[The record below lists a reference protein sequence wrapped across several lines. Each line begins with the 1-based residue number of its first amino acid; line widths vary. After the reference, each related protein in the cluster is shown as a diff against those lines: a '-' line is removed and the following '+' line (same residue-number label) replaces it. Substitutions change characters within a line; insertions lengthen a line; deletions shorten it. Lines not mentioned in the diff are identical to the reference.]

1 MAASTAG
8 CGVTSRP
15 CRAETEGA
23 VCSISRTAHPREDA
37 TNTERTNTPIE
48 RLIACYD
55 PAFRRTMTV
64 SADELR
70 DAEALGAAIERLEP
84 EARDLA
90 DTLLV
95 GVGAGEVVPQRLFR
109 LVDASG
115 EPLWRMAFL
124 LPVAAPSVGA
134 TIDPRYYAAACR
146 INPALASL
154 RPLPHTRTDAELA
167 AHAPASDAQWDAIV
181 VAALLENQPAV
192 VTQQGR
198 LRKDVERRLLRS
210 LGEDED
216 RWTLA
221 LDQARATGLV
231 REAAGRLFG
240 RPESGAR
247 RLNLTDPRVLFDD
260 DRALAAGALLR
271 LVDSRWLPLDVL
283 MEELG
288 RRCPDVLFS
297 EHDRPFDAREGALFR
312 QAANVLHRAGL
323 LDAHRGPL
331 GIVAVRTAT
340 PKPPRPS
347 GFFLTPDREIL
358 VAPGELP
365 PAEYG
370 RLCRLAP
377 YVGGDV
383 VHRHRLTRE
392 GVAADIA
399 AGYDG
404 VVEWIARYSRT
415 GLPPSVRSTVE
426 LWAAS
431 AVRLTLVSNITLIE
445 RDGRFSIWPAPP
457 PPEARVL
464 HYDERVPARFYA
476 HDGVLY
482 VPFGEDALTVR
493 AVIDRVGER
502 LPPEANR
509 HRWRLAPRDV
519 RDPDRLL
526 DQLRRYHEGPLP
538 GDVEAAVQAAGGRVH
553 CWIEEAVVIHLP
565 PEATDALRRDPVAA
579 PLLIRLVGEGQC
591 LVDRRRLPTLEARL
605 TALGFRLGPSPDVIG
620 SDER

>member
-1 MAASTAG
+1 MGREEAPTSTD
-8 CGVTSRP
+8 
-15 CRAETEGA
+15 RA
-23 VCSISRTAHPREDA
+23 
-37 TNTERTNTPIE
+37 NTPVE
-48 RLIACYD
+48 RLIAAYD

-64 SADELR
+64 PVEAVR
-70 DAEALGAAIERLEP
+70 DPEALARAIEVLEP

-90 DTLLV
+90 DTLLI

-109 LVDASG
+109 AVDASG
-115 EPLWRMAFL
+115 EGLWRMAFL
-124 LPVAAPSVGA
+124 LPVAAPSPGA

-146 INPALASL
+146 INPTLASL
-154 RPLPHTRTDAELA
+154 RPLPQLRADAELA

-192 VTQQGR
+192 VTQAGR

-247 RLNLTDPRVLFDD
+247 RLNLTDPRVLLDD
-260 DRALAAGALLR
+260 DRALAASALLR
-271 LVDSRWLPLDVL
+271 LVDGRWLPLDALVG
-283 MEELG
+283 ELA
-288 RRCPDVLFS
+288 RRCPEVLFS
-297 EHDRPFDAREGALFR
+297 DRDRPFADREGALLR
-312 QAANVLHRAGL
+312 QAADVLHRAGL
-323 LDAHRGPL
+323 VDAHRGPE
-331 GIVAVRTAT
+331 GVVAVRTAT
-340 PKPPRPS
+340 PRPPRPP

-415 GLPPSVRSTVE
+415 GMPPSVRATLE
-426 LWAAS
+426 QWAAS
-431 AVRLTLVSNITLIE
+431 AVRITLVSNVNLME
-445 RDGRFSIWPAPP
+445 AEGRVTVWTGPT

-464 HYDERVPARFYA
+464 YYDERASARFYA
-476 HDGVLY
+476 KDGTLY

-493 AVIDRVGER
+493 SVLDRVGER
-502 LPPEANR
+502 LPSEPSR
-509 HRWRLAPRDV
+509 HRWRLSPRPT
-519 RDPDRLL
+519 RDADRLL
-526 DQLRRYHEGPLP
+526 DQLRRYHEGALP
-538 GDVEAAVQAAGGRVH
+538 GDVEAAVQAAGGRRH
-553 CWIEEAVVIHLP
+553 CWTEDAVVIHLP

-579 PLLIRLVGEGQC
+579 PMLTRQVAEGQC
-591 LVDRRRLPTLEARL
+591 LVDRRRLPALEARL
-605 TALGFRLGPSPDVIG
+605 VALGFRLGPSPEMI
-620 SDER
+620 